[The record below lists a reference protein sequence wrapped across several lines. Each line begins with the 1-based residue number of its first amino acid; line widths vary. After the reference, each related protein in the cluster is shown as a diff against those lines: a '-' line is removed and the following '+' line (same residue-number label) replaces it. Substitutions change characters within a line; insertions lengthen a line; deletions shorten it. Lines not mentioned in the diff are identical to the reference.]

1 MNIEKELEI
10 IKMLQSK
17 NKTTDKMEILRDN
30 KDNDNLKRILEYCYN
45 PYKKY
50 KISEKKLIELLEE
63 TLLNDNSED
72 KDIEEGFE
80 LLDDLANNNINDNL
94 RNRVKTYLNNNNLRE
109 FWFMMITKNL
119 NIGINRTSL
128 NKIWEGLI
136 PTSNGGVDIKCML
149 GSKLDLKNLPKG
161 IMYVTEKLDG
171 SRCLAII
178 KDGNI
183 ELYSRQGQLIEGCNE
198 IVEGI
203 KQLELNNVVLD
214 GEITAKDVDIS
225 EVYKETMKRLK
236 NKKADKVGLQYNIF
250 DIVTLKEFEDKKCVT
265 KYSKRREALNR
276 LEDNEH
282 IHILPLLTITED
294 FDKVMEIHGEM
305 KEKGAEGCM
314 INLDKPYE
322 FKRSKTLIK
331 VKVMLTCDLRIIG
344 FEQGQGENKDVL
356 GAIIC
361 EYKNTTLKCGSGF
374 SKKLRKVIWEN
385 PGDYLGKIV
394 EIQYF
399 EETYSEATGLPSLR
413 FPVFKQFR
421 DDKTEPSYD

>member
-1 MNIEKELEI
+1 MNIERELEI

-17 NKTTDKMEILRDN
+17 NKTTDKMKILRDN

-80 LLDDLANNNINDNL
+80 LLDDLANNNINDSL

-119 NIGINRTSL
+119 NIGVNRTSL

-198 IVEGI
+198 IIEGI

-250 DIVTLKEFEDKKCVT
+250 DIVTLKEFEDKKGVA
-265 KYSKRREALNR
+265 KYSKRREVLDR

-282 IHILPLLTITED
+282 IHILPLLTVTED

-344 FEQGQGENKDVL
+344 FEQGQGENKDTL

-374 SKKLRKVIWEN
+374 SKKLRKAIWDN
-385 PGDYLGKIV
+385 PGNYLGKIV

>member
-1 MNIEKELEI
+1 MNIQKELEI
-10 IKMLQSK
+10 IKMLQNK
-17 NKTTDKMEILRDN
+17 NKTTDKMKILRDN

-119 NIGINRTSL
+119 NIGVNRTSL

-198 IVEGI
+198 IIEGI

-250 DIVTLKEFEDKKCVT
+250 DIVTLKEFEDKKGIA
-265 KYSKRREALNR
+265 KYSKRREVLDR

-344 FEQGQGENKDVL
+344 FEQGQGENKDLL

-374 SKKLRKVIWEN
+374 SKKLRKVIWDN
-385 PGDYLGKIV
+385 PGIYLGKIV

>member
-17 NKTTDKMEILRDN
+17 NKTTDKMKILRDN

-72 KDIEEGFE
+72 KDIEEGFK

-94 RNRVKTYLNNNNLRE
+94 RDRVKTYLNNNNLRE

-119 NIGINRTSL
+119 NIGVNRTSL

-250 DIVTLKEFEDKKCVT
+250 DIVTLKEFEDKKGVA
-265 KYSKRREALNR
+265 KYSKRREVLDR

-344 FEQGQGENKDVL
+344 FEQGQGENKDTL

-374 SKKLRKVIWEN
+374 SKKLRKAIWDN
-385 PGDYLGKIV
+385 PGIYLGKIV

>member
-1 MNIEKELEI
+1 MNINKELEI
-10 IKMLQSK
+10 IRKLQNTSR
-17 NKTTDKMEILRDN
+17 TTDKMKILRDN

-72 KDIEEGFE
+72 KDIEEGFK

-119 NIGINRTSL
+119 NIGVNRTSL

-250 DIVTLKEFEDKKCVT
+250 DIVTLKEFENKKGVA
-265 KYSKRREALNR
+265 KYSKRREELDR

-282 IHILPLLTITED
+282 IHILPLLTVTED

-344 FEQGQGENKDVL
+344 FEQGQGENKGVL

-374 SKKLRKVIWEN
+374 SKKLRKAIWDN

-399 EETYSEATGLPSLR
+399 EETYSETTGLPSLR

>member
-17 NKTTDKMEILRDN
+17 NKTTDKMKILRDN

-72 KDIEEGFE
+72 KDIEEGFK

-94 RNRVKTYLNNNNLRE
+94 RDRVKTYLNNNNLRE

-119 NIGINRTSL
+119 NIGVNRTSL

-198 IVEGI
+198 IIEGI

-250 DIVTLKEFEDKKCVT
+250 DIVTLKEFEDKKGVA
-265 KYSKRREALNR
+265 KYSERREVLNR
-276 LEDNEH
+276 LKDNEH

-314 INLDKPYE
+314 INLNKPYE

-344 FEQGQGENKDVL
+344 FEQGQGENKGIL

-374 SKKLRKVIWEN
+374 SKKLRKVIWDN
-385 PGDYLGKIV
+385 PRGYLGKIV

>member
-1 MNIEKELEI
+1 MNIERELEI

-17 NKTTDKMEILRDN
+17 NKTTDKMKILRDN

-80 LLDDLANNNINDNL
+80 LLDDLANNNINDSL

-119 NIGINRTSL
+119 NIGVNRTSL

-198 IVEGI
+198 IIEGI

-250 DIVTLKEFEDKKCVT
+250 DIVTLKEFEDKKGVA

-344 FEQGQGENKDVL
+344 FEQGQGENKGVL

-374 SKKLRKVIWEN
+374 SKKLRKAIWDN
-385 PGDYLGKIV
+385 PGIYLGKIV

-399 EETYSEATGLPSLR
+399 EETYSEATNLPSLR

>member
-1 MNIEKELEI
+1 MNINKELEI
-10 IKMLQSK
+10 IKMLQNK
-17 NKTTDKMEILRDN
+17 NKTTDKMKILRDN

-80 LLDDLANNNINDNL
+80 LLDDLANNNINDSL

-119 NIGINRTSL
+119 NIGVNRTSL

-178 KDGNI
+178 KNGNI

-198 IVEGI
+198 IVEGV

-236 NKKADKVGLQYNIF
+236 NKKADKIGLQYNIF
-250 DIVTLKEFEDKKCVT
+250 DIVTLKEFEDKKGIA
-265 KYSKRREALNR
+265 KYSKRREALDR
-276 LEDNEH
+276 LEDNEY

-294 FDKVMEIHGEM
+294 FDKVIEIHGEM

-322 FKRSKTLIK
+322 FKRSKTLVK

-344 FEQGQGENKDVL
+344 FEQGQGENKDTL

-374 SKKLRKVIWEN
+374 SKKLRKAIWEH
-385 PGDYLGKIV
+385 PGNYLGKIV

-413 FPVFKQFR
+413 FPVFRQFR

>member
-1 MNIEKELEI
+1 MNINKELEI

-17 NKTTDKMEILRDN
+17 NKTTDKMKILRDN

-80 LLDDLANNNINDNL
+80 LLDDLANNNINDSL

-119 NIGINRTSL
+119 NIGVNRTSL

-198 IVEGI
+198 IIEGI

-250 DIVTLKEFEDKKCVT
+250 DIVTLKEFEDKKGVA
-265 KYSKRREALNR
+265 KYSERRETLNR
-276 LEDNEH
+276 LKDNEH

-314 INLDKPYE
+314 INLNKPYE

-344 FEQGQGENKDVL
+344 FEQGQGENKGVL

-374 SKKLRKVIWEN
+374 SKKLRKVIWDN
-385 PGDYLGKIV
+385 PGNYLGKIV

-399 EETYSEATGLPSLR
+399 EETYSEATNLPSLR

>member
-1 MNIEKELEI
+1 MNIQKELEI
-10 IKMLQSK
+10 IKMLQNK
-17 NKTTDKMEILRDN
+17 NKTTDKMKILRDN
-30 KDNDNLKRILEYCYN
+30 KDNNNLKRILEYCYN

-119 NIGINRTSL
+119 NIGVNRTSL

-178 KDGNI
+178 KNGSI

-250 DIVTLKEFEDKKCVT
+250 DIVTLKEFEDKKGVA
-265 KYSKRREALNR
+265 KYSKRREVLDR

-282 IHILPLLTITED
+282 IHILPLLTVTED

-344 FEQGQGENKDVL
+344 FEQGQGENKDTL

-374 SKKLRKVIWEN
+374 SKKLRKAIWDN
-385 PGDYLGKIV
+385 PGIYLGKIV

>member
-17 NKTTDKMEILRDN
+17 NKTTDKMKILRDN

-72 KDIEEGFE
+72 KDIEEGFK

-119 NIGINRTSL
+119 NIGVNRTSL

-198 IVEGI
+198 IIEGI

-250 DIVTLKEFEDKKCVT
+250 DIVTLKEFEDKKCVA
-265 KYSKRREALNR
+265 KYSKRREVLDR

-282 IHILPLLTITED
+282 IHILPLLTVTED

-344 FEQGQGENKDVL
+344 FEQGQGENKGVL

-374 SKKLRKVIWEN
+374 SKKLRKAIWDN
-385 PGDYLGKIV
+385 PGIYLGKIV

>member
-1 MNIEKELEI
+1 MNIERELEI

-17 NKTTDKMEILRDN
+17 NKTTDKMKILRDN

-63 TLLNDNSED
+63 TLLNDNSEG

-80 LLDDLANNNINDNL
+80 LLDDLANNNINDSL

-119 NIGINRTSL
+119 NIGVNRTSL

-198 IVEGI
+198 IIEGI

-250 DIVTLKEFEDKKCVT
+250 DIVTLKEFEDKKGIA
-265 KYSKRREALNR
+265 KYSKRREVLDR

-344 FEQGQGENKDVL
+344 FEQGQGENKDLL

-374 SKKLRKVIWEN
+374 SKKLRKVIWDN
-385 PGDYLGKIV
+385 PGIYLGKIV

>member
-1 MNIEKELEI
+1 MNIERELEI

-17 NKTTDKMEILRDN
+17 NKTTDKMKILRDN

-119 NIGINRTSL
+119 NIGVNRTSL

-178 KDGNI
+178 KDGDI

-250 DIVTLKEFEDKKCVT
+250 DIVTLKEFEDKKGVA
-265 KYSKRREALNR
+265 KYSKRREVLDR

-282 IHILPLLTITED
+282 IHILPLLTVTED

-344 FEQGQGENKDVL
+344 FEQGQGENKGVL

-374 SKKLRKVIWEN
+374 SKKLRKVIWGN

-399 EETYSEATGLPSLR
+399 EETYSETTGLPSLR

>member
-17 NKTTDKMEILRDN
+17 NKTTDKMKILRDN

-119 NIGINRTSL
+119 NIGVNRTSL

-178 KDGNI
+178 KNGSI

-250 DIVTLKEFEDKKCVT
+250 DIVTLKEFEDKKGVA
-265 KYSKRREALNR
+265 KYSKRREVLDR

-282 IHILPLLTITED
+282 IHILPLLTVTED

-344 FEQGQGENKDVL
+344 FEQGQGENKDTL

-374 SKKLRKVIWEN
+374 SKKLRKAIWDN
-385 PGDYLGKIV
+385 PGIYLGKIV

>member
-1 MNIEKELEI
+1 MNIERELEI

-17 NKTTDKMEILRDN
+17 NKTTDKMKILRDN

-94 RNRVKTYLNNNNLRE
+94 RNRVKTYLSNNNLRE

-119 NIGINRTSL
+119 NIGVNRTSL

-198 IVEGI
+198 IIEGI

-250 DIVTLKEFEDKKCVT
+250 DIVTLKEFEDKKGVA
-265 KYSKRREALNR
+265 KYSQRREALNR
-276 LEDNEH
+276 LKDNEY

-344 FEQGQGENKDVL
+344 FEQGQGENKDTL

-374 SKKLRKVIWEN
+374 SKKLRKAIWDN
-385 PGDYLGKIV
+385 PGIYLGKIV

>member
-17 NKTTDKMEILRDN
+17 NKTTDKMKILRDN

-80 LLDDLANNNINDNL
+80 LLDDLANNNINDSL

-119 NIGINRTSL
+119 NIGVNRTSL

-198 IVEGI
+198 IIEGI

-250 DIVTLKEFEDKKCVT
+250 DIVTLKEFEDKKGVA
-265 KYSKRREALNR
+265 KYSKRREVLDR

-282 IHILPLLTITED
+282 IHILPLLTVTED

-314 INLDKPYE
+314 INLNKPYE

-344 FEQGQGENKDVL
+344 FEQGQGENKDTL

-374 SKKLRKVIWEN
+374 SKKLRKVIWDN
-385 PGDYLGKIV
+385 PGNYLGKIV

>member
-1 MNIEKELEI
+1 MSIERELEI

-17 NKTTDKMEILRDN
+17 NKTTDKMKILRDN

-50 KISEKKLIELLEE
+50 KISEKKLKELLEE
-63 TLLNDNSED
+63 TLIGDNPED
-72 KDIEEGFE
+72 KDIEEGFK
-80 LLDDLANNNINDNL
+80 LLDDLANNNINDSL

-119 NIGINRTSL
+119 NIGVNRTSL

-136 PTSNGGVDIKCML
+136 PTSNGGADIKCML

-198 IVEGI
+198 IIEGI
-203 KQLELNNVVLD
+203 KQLELNNAVLD

-236 NKKADKVGLQYNIF
+236 NKKTDKVGLQYNIF
-250 DIVTLKEFEDKKCVT
+250 DIVTLKEFEDKKGVA
-265 KYSKRREALNR
+265 KYSKRREVLDR

-282 IHILPLLTITED
+282 IHILPLLTVTED

-344 FEQGQGENKDVL
+344 FEQGQGENKDTL

-374 SKKLRKVIWEN
+374 SKKLRKAIWDN
-385 PGDYLGKIV
+385 PGIYLGKIV

>member
-1 MNIEKELEI
+1 MNIQKELEI
-10 IKMLQSK
+10 IKMLQNK
-17 NKTTDKMEILRDN
+17 NKTTDKMKILRDN

-119 NIGINRTSL
+119 NIGVNRTSL

-178 KDGNI
+178 KNGSI

-250 DIVTLKEFEDKKCVT
+250 DIVTLKEFEDKKGVA
-265 KYSKRREALNR
+265 KYSKRREVLDR

-282 IHILPLLTITED
+282 IHILPLLTVTED

-344 FEQGQGENKDVL
+344 FEQGQGENKDTL

-374 SKKLRKVIWEN
+374 SKKLRKAIWDN
-385 PGDYLGKIV
+385 PGIYLGKIV

>member
-1 MNIEKELEI
+1 MNINKELEI
-10 IKMLQSK
+10 IKKLQNTS
-17 NKTTDKMEILRDN
+17 KTTDKMKILRDN
-30 KDNDNLKRILEYCYN
+30 KDNNNLKRILEYCYN

-80 LLDDLANNNINDNL
+80 LLDDLANNNINDSL

-119 NIGINRTSL
+119 NIGVNRTSL

-171 SRCLAII
+171 SRCLVII
-178 KDGNI
+178 KDNSI

-250 DIVTLKEFEDKKCVT
+250 DIVTLKEFEDKKGVA
-265 KYSKRREALNR
+265 KYSKRREVLDR

-344 FEQGQGENKDVL
+344 FEQGQGENKDTL

-374 SKKLRKVIWEN
+374 SKKLRKIIWDN
-385 PGDYLGKIV
+385 PGIYLGKIV